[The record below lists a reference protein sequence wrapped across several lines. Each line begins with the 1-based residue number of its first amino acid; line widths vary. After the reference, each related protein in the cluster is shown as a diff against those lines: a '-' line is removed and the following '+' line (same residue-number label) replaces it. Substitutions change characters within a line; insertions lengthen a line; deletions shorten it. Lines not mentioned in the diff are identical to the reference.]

1 MKLTISNLN
10 LPLDRSLDAIVENRL
25 VALSERLRIDD
36 ATVVIERRVEASP
49 PYRVHLHISV
59 PGPDLHTE
67 QVDHTPVQ
75 ALVRAL
81 KDIELKIRARAR
93 VRLARLK
100 ARRLTGSRIGVARSH

>member
-10 LPLDRSLDAIVENRL
+10 LPLNRSLDAIVENRL

-67 QVDHTPVQ
+67 MVDNTPIQ
-75 ALVRAL
+75 ALTRAL
-81 KDIELKIRARAR
+81 KEIEHKISDRSRI
-93 VRLARLK
+93 RLARLK
-100 ARRLTGSRIGVARSH
+100 ARRSSASRIGTARSR